1 MATKPVVATAAAG
14 QKLTAAMWN
23 AQVYGDSNFWV
34 NKKPL
39 CIAYDT
45 AAPSIPTNALTTV
58 NLAAEFL
65 DTDGMHSTST
75 NTSRITIQTAG
86 WYKVWA
92 AVAFG
97 SNATG
102 TRGGLI
108 KQNGATT
115 IEPTYTHVAATN
127 FNTVCRLQEGWVQC
141 VVGDYFE
148 VQAYQN
154 SGAAVS
160 LTTTSGM
167 KSYLAVE
174 YIGDL
179 S

>member
-1 MATKPVVATAAAG
+1 MATKPSVATVAAG
-14 QKLTAAMWN
+14 QKLTAALWN

-45 AAPSIPTNALTTV
+45 AAPSIPSSGLNSFA
-58 NLAAEFL
+58 LAAEFI
-65 DTDGMHSTST
+65 DTDGMHSTTT
-75 NTSRITIQTAG
+75 NTGRITIQTAG
-86 WYKVWA
+86 WYKVWGN
-92 AVAFG
+92 VAWN
-97 SNATG
+97 SNVTG
-102 TRGGLI
+102 TRGGI
-108 KQNGATT
+108 IRQNGT
-115 IEPTYTHVAATN
+115 INVEPTYTQIAATN
-127 FNTVCRLQEGWVQC
+127 FNTTVRLNEGWVQC

-148 VQAYQN
+148 IQAYQN
-154 SGAAVS
+154 SGVALN
-160 LTTTSGM
+160 LTTTAGM